1 MNSILSDIV
10 ALYYKTSVRIRTTV
24 NKNTL
29 GVYNRGYV
37 DALFDL
43 CSALDIINLDLDS
56 APMPCS
62 IL

>member
-1 MNSILSDIV
+1 M
-10 ALYYKTSVRIRTTV
+10 
-24 NKNTL
+24 NKNTSRFYS
-29 GVYNRGYV
+29 GGYV

-62 IL
+62 ILKLINQLTMYGYL